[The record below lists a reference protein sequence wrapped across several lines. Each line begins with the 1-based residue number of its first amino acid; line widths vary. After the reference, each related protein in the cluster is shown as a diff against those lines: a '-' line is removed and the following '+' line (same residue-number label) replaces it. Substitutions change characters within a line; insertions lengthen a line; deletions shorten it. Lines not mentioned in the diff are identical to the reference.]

1 VNVPD
6 AFVHRL
12 RCPRCHGRLAGTRP
26 FDDVGRP
33 VDGAGRP
40 SGGVGRPF
48 QGRHGQTESV
58 ARHLVCAACSCSYPL
73 VDGTPILID
82 SERSVFRPEDIVA
95 EYERERARP
104 PRGLLGRIA
113 WAIASR
119 TPHVTSHRRQE
130 AVARHCA
137 DHLARERPSPSILVV
152 GSGTDGIGVDA
163 FGAIPGATICE
174 FDVYLTGT
182 RMLVA
187 DLLDL
192 PFEDGSFDAIVVQGV
207 VEHVIDPQ
215 RAADEIHRVLTPRG
229 LLFSTTPFVLGVHVP
244 VADYTRFSR
253 LGLIRL
259 FRRFTPIECD
269 VIEGP
274 AVTLAYSLAY
284 FWMAAWSSFGWIGGA
299 TIAKYAGNYLIFWL
313 RAVDGFVRR
322 SPVSIDAAASY
333 YYIGRRGDTVLGD
346 REIVAMFKGVGLCP
360 W

>member
-6 AFVHRL
+6 AFADRL
-12 RCPRCHGRLAGTRP
+12 RCPRCHARLGVKRP
-26 FDDVGRP
+26 FDD
-33 VDGAGRP
+33 
-40 SGGVGRPF
+40 VGRPF
-48 QGRHGQTESV
+48 QGRHGEAESLALRV
-58 ARHLVCAACSCSYPL
+58 VCAACSSSYPI

-82 SERSVFRPEDIVA
+82 PERSVFRPEEIVA

-130 AVARHCA
+130 AIARHFA
-137 DHLARERPSPSILVV
+137 DRLARERPSPSILVV

-163 FGAIPGATICE
+163 LRAIPGATICE
-174 FDVYLTGT
+174 FDVYLTGA

-192 PFEDGSFDAIVVQGV
+192 PFEDGSFDAIVAQGV

-215 RAADEIHRVLTPRG
+215 RAADEIHRVLTPDG
-229 LLFSTTPFVLGVHVP
+229 LLFSTTPFVLGVHLP

-259 FRRFTPIECD
+259 FRRFTPLECD
-269 VIEGP
+269 AIEGA
-274 AVTLAYSLAY
+274 AVALAYSLAY
-284 FWMAAWSSFGWIGGA
+284 FWMAVWSSFGWLGGA
-299 TIAKYAGNYLIFWL
+299 KLAKYAGNYLIFWL
-313 RAVDGFVRR
+313 RFIDALVRR
-322 SPVSIDAAASY
+322 SPVSMDAAASY
-333 YYIGRRGDTVLGD
+333 YYIGRRSETALSD